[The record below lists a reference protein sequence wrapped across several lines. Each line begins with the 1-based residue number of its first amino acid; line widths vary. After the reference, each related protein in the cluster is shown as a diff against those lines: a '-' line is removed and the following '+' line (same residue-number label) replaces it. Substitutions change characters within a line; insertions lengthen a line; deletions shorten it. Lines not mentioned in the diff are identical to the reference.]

1 MEASLSKRSMTG
13 EFNHEKIKTIQMAIH
28 NGDARALSPLI
39 LHYQNYVFQ
48 IAFRILKNREEAEE
62 ITQDVFVKVHKV
74 LDTFKGESKFS
85 TWLYRI
91 SHNLA
96 LNRLAKMARDPVRIQ
111 SWSEKQLQ
119 MPGSEN
125 DSWEIMEWKDRKKFI
140 GFALEKLNTED
151 QLILTLFY
159 LHEQQLGEI
168 AVIMG
173 IPPNNVKVKL
183 HRARKKIETVLNQIL
198 NEEVNNL

>member
-1 MEASLSKRSMTG
+1 MTG
-13 EFNHEKIKTIQMAIH
+13 EFDHEKVKTIQMALH
-28 NGDARALSPLI
+28 NGDVQALSPLI

-48 IAFRILKNREEAEE
+48 IALGILKNREEAEE
-62 ITQDVFVKVHKV
+62 VTQDVFVKVFKV

-96 LNRLAKMARDPVRIQ
+96 LNRLAKMARDPVKVQ

-119 MPGSEN
+119 VPVS
-125 DSWEIMEWKDRKKFI
+125 DKLSWEIMAWKDRKKFI
-140 GFALEKLNTED
+140 TFALERLNAED
-151 QLILTLFY
+151 RLILTLFY

-168 AVIMG
+168 AVIMD
-173 IPPNNVKVKL
+173 IQPNNVKVKL
-183 HRARKKIETVLNQIL
+183 HRARKKIEKVLNQIL
-198 NEEVNNL
+198 KEEVSNL